1 MFYIDV
7 ERGFN
12 KVTALWFSSLFIIN
26 DTLFIIND
34 TLLII
39 NDYFRTIKDVN
50 YVFNA

>member
-26 DTLFIIND
+26 DTL
-34 TLLII
+34 LII